1 MRGWYHGC
9 FESRS
14 EVNVTDNTGKF
25 EASGDLKAELIE
37 EIAVLLRNRTDEEL
51 ANFVNRVMRFVH
63 AYAFGY
69 QLEGP
74 IYLVLD
80 NSLIQDF
87 KHREDPNRA
96 LNAHAH
102 TVFCRFVTGWSDRPT
117 QLALSPV
124 AVYEHIGRRVAT
136 TAEIALAAVADV
148 RRLLASSRLEMGFLR
163 FRSAREL
170 VAKMRDVDTDAQVL
184 AEVATSIKEG
194 DWKIDLSSDMGVKIP
209 ISIAREMIRDDLP
222 LKYFSPAYVKE
233 TFASRIEALIIHH
246 SNGNPKA
253 RPISSGEY
261 SRDLADLTTLA
272 RGVLKG
278 LGDIDLFQ
286 ICDGAR
292 QYQQRSKA
300 VFLGQAVDETL
311 NRVLVRRQFFIE
323 GRGVQLG
330 TPGAEKRLDDMV
342 RFMFSNPYAEQ
353 DARLARINPR
363 IVDFL
368 EVLGT
373 ACEVVRNA
381 RK

>member
-1 MRGWYHGC
+1 M
-9 FESRS
+9 
-14 EVNVTDNTGKF
+14 VNNAEKF

-37 EIAVLLRNRTDEEL
+37 EIAMLSRNRTDEEL
-51 ANFVNRVMRFVH
+51 ANFVDRVMRFVR

-87 KHREDPNRA
+87 KHSKDPKRA

-102 TVFCRFVTGWSDRPT
+102 TVFCRFVAGWSDRPT
-117 QLALSPV
+117 RLALSPV
-124 AVYEHIGRRVAT
+124 AVYEHIGRQVAS
-136 TAEIALAAVADV
+136 TAEFAWAAVSDV
-148 RRLLASSRLEMGFLR
+148 RRLLAPSRLEMGFIG
-163 FRSAREL
+163 FRSAQEL
-170 VAKMRDVDTDAQVL
+170 VAKMRDVDTDAQLL
-184 AEVATSIKEG
+184 AEFAKSIKDA
-194 DWKIDLSSDMGVKIP
+194 DWKIDLSTDIGVKIP

-222 LKYFSPAYVKE
+222 LKYFSPRYVKE
-233 TFASRIEALIIHH
+233 TFASRIEALIMHH
-246 SNGNPKA
+246 SNDNPKA

-278 LGDIDLFQ
+278 LGDIDLLQ

-330 TPGAEKRLDDMV
+330 TPGAEKRLDEMV

-353 DARLARINPR
+353 DARLARINQR
-363 IVDFL
+363 IMDFL

-381 RK
+381 TK